1 MNNKQRAWLLVG
13 PVIFSFMM
21 AMTTPVVHIYFMK
34 LIDASVLAIANM
46 ISVGIAAMTNTS
58 VTRKGF
64 LEWYDKHF
72 TLIVVTDVLLFTV
85 ISFVGME
92 WATIRFIGMA
102 IINAISTTLWICVMQ
117 NAINSVVKGKEL
129 TIWQSLASSYE
140 LYASLAGG
148 LVILIL
154 GSIDV
159 EIAIMIQCIANLI
172 MGLADLKA
180 KQLLSMKKRSDYNYK
195 NDEYDSRKQKR
206 CFL

>member
-1 MNNKQRAWLLVG
+1 MNSKQKNWLLVG
-13 PVIFSFMM
+13 PVILSFMM

-46 ISVGIAAMTNTS
+46 ISVGIAAMINTS
-58 VTRKGF
+58 VTKKGF
-64 LEWYDKHF
+64 LEWYDNHF

-85 ISFVGME
+85 ISFAGME

-102 IINAISTTLWICVMQ
+102 IINSISTTLWICVMK

-159 EIAIMIQCIANLI
+159 EIAIMIQCIANLV
-172 MGLADLKA
+172 MGLADLRARK
-180 KQLLSMKKRSDYNYK
+180 LLMRSD
-195 NDEYDSRKQKR
+195 DSDN
-206 CFL
+206 

>member
-1 MNNKQRAWLLVG
+1 MNSKQKGWLLVG
-13 PVIFSFMM
+13 PVIFSFAM
-21 AMTTPVVHIYFMK
+21 AMTTPVVHVYFMR
-34 LIDASVLAIANM
+34 LIDESVLAVANM

-85 ISFVGME
+85 ISFAGME

-129 TIWQSLASSYE
+129 TIWKSLASSYE

-148 LVILIL
+148 LAILLIGDMHIEL
-154 GSIDV
+154 A
-159 EIAIMIQCIANLI
+159 IAIQCVANLV
-172 MGLADLKA
+172 MGLTDLRA
-180 KQLLSMKKRSDYNYK
+180 KKLLIKR
-195 NDEYDSRKQKR
+195 
-206 CFL
+206 

>member
-1 MNNKQRAWLLVG
+1 MNSKQKNWLLVG
-13 PVIFSFMM
+13 PVIFSFAM
-21 AMTTPVVHIYFMK
+21 AVTTPVIHVYFMR

-85 ISFVGME
+85 ISFAGME

-102 IINAISTTLWICVMQ
+102 VINAISTTLWVCVMQ
-117 NAINSVVKGKEL
+117 NAINNSINGEEL
-129 TIWQSLASSYE
+129 TIWQSLSKSYE

-148 LVILIL
+148 LVILLI
-154 GSIDV
+154 GDIHIEV
-159 EIAIMIQCIANLI
+159 AIAIQCVANLV
-172 MGLADLKA
+172 MGLTDLRA
-180 KQLLSMKKRSDYNYK
+180 KKLLVKR
-195 NDEYDSRKQKR
+195 
-206 CFL
+206 

>member
-1 MNNKQRAWLLVG
+1 MNNKQKSWLLVG
-13 PVIFSFMM
+13 PVVLSFAM
-21 AMTTPVVHIYFMK
+21 AITSPVIHIYFMR
-34 LIDASVLAIANM
+34 LIDASVLAIANI
-46 ISVGIAAMTNTS
+46 ISVGIAAITNTS

-72 TLIVVTDVLLFTV
+72 TFIVVTDVLLFTV
-85 ISFVGME
+85 ISFAGME

-154 GSIDV
+154 GSIDI
-159 EIAIMIQCIANLI
+159 EIAIAIQCIANLI

-180 KQLLSMKKRSDYNYK
+180 RKLLLLKSDEK
-195 NDEYDSRKQKR
+195 EV
-206 CFL
+206 

>member
-1 MNNKQRAWLLVG
+1 MNSKQKSWLLIG
-13 PVIFSFMM
+13 PVIFSFSM
-21 AMTTPVVHIYFMK
+21 AMTSPVVHIYFMR

-58 VTRKGF
+58 VTRNGF

-85 ISFVGME
+85 ISFAGME

-117 NAINSVVKGKEL
+117 NTINSVVKGKEL
-129 TIWQSLASSYE
+129 TVWQSLASSYK

-154 GSIDV
+154 GSIDI
-159 EIAIMIQCIANLI
+159 EIAIAIQCIGNMI

-180 KQLLSMKKRSDYNYK
+180 RKLLLLKSDEK
-195 NDEYDSRKQKR
+195 EV
-206 CFL
+206 